1 MYVDAYLEREKNQI
15 LVVERDKNGNRQYM
29 TFPTKYV
36 AYWPSQRGKARNI
49 HGELCDKFQTTKIK
63 EFQKEISLLPK
74 NSLHES
80 DINPIFRCLYD
91 SYKGSPSPNLHVAFF
106 DIEVD
111 FDPERG
117 FSSPDDAFSP
127 ITAISV
133 YLNWLDR
140 NFTMVIKPRGMSVE
154 DAQHTVEK
162 FNDTVLCSSEKEL
175 LEIFLG
181 LIDDADIL
189 SGWNSEG
196 FDIPYIHNRI
206 VQVLGKDETRRLC
219 LWNKLPKK
227 REYEAYGRQTITYDL
242 VGRIHMDYLQLY
254 RKNTYHEMHS
264 YRLDFVGEYEVG
276 EKKIHYEG
284 SLDKLYNEDFYKFI
298 EYSRQDVMLLVKI
311 DQKNKFIELS
321 NNLAHEN
328 CVLLG
333 TTMGAVALID
343 QAIVNEAH
351 DLGVVV
357 PNRKRD
363 FEDRDGPV
371 DGDEDEDDVNISGV
385 VGAYVADP
393 KEGMHDWIGG
403 VDINSLYP
411 SAIRALNMSPE
422 TVVGHIRPEHTDKLI
437 YKRMKQEKKTFAD
450 AWNGM
455 FGTLEYNQVMN
466 QDLTPI
472 TVDFEDGSSSTVSA
486 GELYDLVFKSGK
498 KLILSANGTIFTTEK
513 KGIIPGLLA
522 RWYSER
528 KQLQAEMKKYA
539 KMADEANDPEK
550 KAEYKRLT
558 EFYDQRQLIKKIL
571 LNSLYGAIGNPGS
584 RWYDPRVA
592 QSVTLSGRC
601 IVKHM
606 QGKINEIITGDYNH
620 VGIACIYGDSVT
632 GDTIIRT
639 EEGNI
644 TISNLFEQCV
654 EHAKTSDGKEYGLWP
669 QTRVFGFNGYE
680 MESMIS
686 PIECVMRHKTK
697 KKLYRITTEDG
708 KQVTVT
714 EDHSLMVDRDGFLI
728 EVKPTDILDTDLII
742 TLNQSDR
749 YK

>member
-1 MYVDAYLEREKNQI
+1 MYVDAFLEREKNQI
-15 LVVERDKNGNRQYM
+15 LVAERDKNGNRQFREY
-29 TFPTKYV
+29 PAKYI
-36 AYWPSQRGKARNI
+36 AYWPSPRGKIPNI
-49 HGELCDKFQTTKIK
+49 HGQLCDKFQTNKLK
-63 EFQKEISLLPK
+63 EFQRETSMLAKSQ
-74 NSLHES
+74 LHES

-91 SYKGSPSPNLHVAFF
+91 NYKGAPSPDLHLAFF

-117 FSSPDDAFSP
+117 FSSPDDAFAP

-133 YLNWLDR
+133 YLNWFDR
-140 NFTMVIKPRGMSVE
+140 NFTMVLKPKGLSVE
-154 DAQHTVEK
+154 DAQEIVSN
-162 FNDTVLCSSEKEL
+162 FDDTVLCATEKEM
-175 LEIFLG
+175 LEVFLN
-181 LIDDADIL
+181 LIEDADIL

-206 VQVLGKDETRRLC
+206 VQLLGKEETRKLC
-219 LWNKLPKK
+219 LWNKLPKR
-227 REYEAYGRQTITYDL
+227 REYESYGRDTITYDL

-276 EKKIHYEG
+276 DKKIHYEG
-284 SLDKLYNEDFYKFI
+284 SLDKLYNNDFAKFI
-298 EYSRQDVMLLVKI
+298 EYNRQDVMLLVKI
-311 DQKNKFIELS
+311 DRKNKFIELS
-321 NNLAHEN
+321 SNLAHEN

-351 DLGVVV
+351 DLGMVV

-363 FEDRDGPV
+363 ESERETYGG
-371 DGDEDEDDVNISGV
+371 GDDDDNDDSDVGITGV
-385 VGAYVADP
+385 AGAYVADP

-422 TVVGHIRPEHTDKLI
+422 TVIGHIRPEYTDKLI
-437 YKRMKQEKKTFAD
+437 YKRMKQEKKSFAD
-450 AWNGM
+450 AWSGM

-472 TVDFEDGSSSTVSA
+472 TVDFEDGSTSTVSA
-486 GELYDLVFKSGK
+486 SELYDLVFKSGK
-498 KLILSANGTIFTTEK
+498 RLIISANGTLFTLDK

-522 RWYSER
+522 RWYAER

-539 KMADEANDPEK
+539 KMADEETDPDK
-550 KAEYKRLT
+550 RAEYKKLT
-558 EFYDQRQLIKKIL
+558 DFYDQRQLIKKIL

-620 VGIACIYGDSVT
+620 VGISCIYGDTDSVDSASIIET
-632 GDTIIRT
+632 SVGKRTIEDLFLNGSLFWNDGDKEYSVNDQIKLIGYDHSSKTTDWTTYNYVYRHKVSKKKYRV
-639 EEGNI
+639 N
-644 TISNLFEQCV
+644 
-654 EHAKTSDGKEYGLWP
+654 TSDGKS
-669 QTRVFGFNGYE
+669 V
-680 MESMIS
+680 I
-686 PIECVMRHKTK
+686 
-697 KKLYRITTEDG
+697 
-708 KQVTVT
+708 VTA
-714 EDHSLMVDRDGFLI
+714 DHSIMVVTDDGRL
-728 EVKPTDILDTDLII
+728 VSKKPTELSVGDKII
-742 TLNQSDR
+742 SL
-749 YK
+749 